1 MSHPRRKLPTIL
13 KALQDGLCRVVMLV
27 IIVLM
32 AVMVASM
39 CAQVFWRYVPN
50 DSLSI
55 WPEEVSRYAFI
66 WVSCLGMSVGVR
78 RGDLIAIDVL
88 WAGRPKRVRLFISI
102 VARVLIIPLLI
113 VFAWEGWVLID
124 VVAGHA
130 PLPRMYRSGGSIWHC
145 RFPPCWRVS
154 FMLETLARDIRELS
168 LFGGWRRMTYM
179 LAIAA
184 ASLALLLLLGSGGL
198 RTGAELSLGDGSV
211 AWNASSCGRAKR
223 P

>member
-27 IIVLM
+27 IIVLT

-39 CAQVFWRYVPN
+39 CAQVFWRYVLN
-50 DSLSI
+50 DSLI

-102 VARVLIIPLLI
+102 VARVLTIPLLI
-113 VFAWEGWVLID
+113 VFAWEGWVLIN
-124 VVAGHA
+124 VVAGQRA
-130 PLPRMYRSGGSIWHC
+130 AATNVPVWWVYLALPISSV
-145 RFPPCWRVS
+145 FALS
-154 FMLETLARDIRELS
+154 FMLETLARDVRALS
-168 LFGGWRRMTYM
+168 HLED
-179 LAIAA
+179 AA
-184 ASLALLLLLGSGGL
+184 
-198 RTGAELSLGDGSV
+198 E
-211 AWNASSCGRAKR
+211 
-223 P
+223 